1 MAQLIHTFTTLV
13 KDADGRVY
21 LAEVWGS
28 QRDDGLWDGWL
39 QLIAAE
45 DGAVLRTN
53 RETTQTHV
61 GALTYWATGLEAGVP
76 RRRTSPRVACAS
88 NRPAVASTS
97 LGGGLYQPV
106 REDI

>member
-1 MAQLIHTFTTLV
+1 MQLMAQLIHTFTTLV

-39 QLIAAE
+39 QFIAAE

-61 GALTYWATGLEAGVP
+61 SALTYWATGLEPVYLEGAL
-76 RRRTSPRVACAS
+76 RRAS
-88 NRPAVASTS
+88 LVLPTVQR
-97 LGGGLYQPV
+97 
-106 REDI
+106 